1 MLGDIAMAKE
11 SVKTPE
17 QLVAEATGVELR
29 PCDCG
34 MFEGWKNGQSTGRA
48 MASEVR
54 LWQHAVHLQSELQQ
68 WHTWGIIEVAVRNY
82 NVQSYMEHWEGRA
95 IAAEES
101 LVAERARSKRLEEA
115 LRRLVTVLDSISD
128 WDEGCLYINRRYT
141 SEMQSPIIQA
151 NAALAAPREG
161 EKTK

>member
-1 MLGDIAMAKE
+1 MAKE

-54 LWQHAVHLQSELQQ
+54 LWQHAVHLQSELARVTEEQDIKEQ
-68 WHTWGIIEVAVRNY
+68 YRSIMVERSRADR
-82 NVQSYMEHWEGRA
+82 ME
-95 IAAEES
+95 
-101 LVAERARSKRLEEA
+101 KA
-115 LRRLVTVLDSISD
+115 LRKIVGLPHEGFENWRKAISI
-128 WDEGCLYINRRYT
+128 
-141 SEMQSPIIQA
+141 A
-151 NAALAAPREG
+151 KAALAATGEG